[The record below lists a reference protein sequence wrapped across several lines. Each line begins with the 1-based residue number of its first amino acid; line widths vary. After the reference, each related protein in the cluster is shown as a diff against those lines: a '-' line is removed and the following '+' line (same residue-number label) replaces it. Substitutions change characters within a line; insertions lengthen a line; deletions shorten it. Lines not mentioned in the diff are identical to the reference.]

1 MKQQMRK
8 KGRKKMMRE
17 TTRGIKKIKGRTT
30 RGRKK
35 MVRRKRRPI
44 GTSWNLGKTCGSNLN
59 E

>member
-1 MKQQMRK
+1 MR
-8 KGRKKMMRE
+8 
-17 TTRGIKKIKGRTT
+17 ITT

-44 GTSWNLGKTCGSNLN
+44 RTSWNWGKTYGSNLN

>member
-1 MKQQMRK
+1 MRK

-17 TTRGIKKIKGRTT
+17 TTRGIKKITGRTT

-44 GTSWNLGKTCGSNLN
+44 GTSWNLGKTYGSNLH